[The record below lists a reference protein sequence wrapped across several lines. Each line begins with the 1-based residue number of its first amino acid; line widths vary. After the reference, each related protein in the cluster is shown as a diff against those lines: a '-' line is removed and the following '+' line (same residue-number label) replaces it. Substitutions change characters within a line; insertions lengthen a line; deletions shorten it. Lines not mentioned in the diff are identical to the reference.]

1 MMKGFRGVGKKK
13 PTSAKK
19 GVNKLANSIAKQAEK
34 MTPKKRTTPV
44 PSQKSSDEEVDEIG

>member
-1 MMKGFRGVGKKK
+1 MKGFRGVGKKK

-19 GVNKLANSIAKQAEK
+19 GANKLANSIAKQAEK